1 MKRYLSVFVAFG
13 LLGMAGM
20 AHGKVVAAFN
30 PLSVAGD
37 LDIPPEAVSTVL
49 QAELTTSEVVTLVE
63 RDELLRV
70 LNELKLGQQG
80 MVSPESARQLGK
92 IVGARYFCSGNVAKA
107 GSKILATVKV
117 IDIDTTLIKVGYVEL
132 KSKDDVVEA
141 GKALAKQAEQI
152 IGQFEQERV
161 EKDKAGTPAAE
172 VKAIP
177 EDWKKPV
184 VMVIIP
190 EMHIRQPQLI
200 DPAAE
205 TEIIKRLTVA
215 GFKVI
220 DSAYVH
226 LMKTD
231 QAKAKKLFGSPKT
244 AAGFAAGKDVEVL
257 LYGEAVS
264 EQAAGLGDFE
274 GCRGRVELK
283 AIVTKSEQILCADSA
298 EAGATDLSEVVA
310 GKKAIQLAANRLAD
324 NFLYTLAEKWNKKP

>member
-1 MKRYLSVFVAFG
+1 MKYVLTVCVAVCVLVLATG
-13 LLGMAGM
+13 AE
-20 AHGKVVAAFN
+20 GKVVAAFN
-30 PLSVAGD
+30 PLTVAGD
-37 LDIPPEAVSTVL
+37 VDIPPEAISTVL
-49 QAELTTSEVVTLVE
+49 QAELTASEVVTLVE
-63 RDELLRV
+63 REELRRV
-70 LNELKLGQQG
+70 LDELKLGQQG
-80 MVSPESARQLGK
+80 MVTPESARQLGK
-92 IVGARYFCSGNVAKA
+92 IVGARYFCSGSVAKA
-107 GSKILATVKV
+107 GPKILATVKV
-117 IDIDTTLIKVGYVEL
+117 IDIDTTLIKVGYAEL

-152 IGQFEQERV
+152 VGQFEQERV

-205 TEIIKRLTVA
+205 TEIIKRLTA
-215 GFKVI
+215 IDFKVI
-220 DSAYVH
+220 NSEYVRI
-226 LMKTD
+226 MKMD
-231 QAKAKKLFGSPKT
+231 EAQAKKVFGSPKT
-244 AAGFAAGKDVEVL
+244 CAEYARKKDVDVL

-283 AIVTKSEQILCADSA
+283 AIVAKSEEILCADSA

-324 NFLYTLAEKWNKKP
+324 KFLYTLAEKWNKK

>member
-1 MKRYLSVFVAFG
+1 MKYTLTACVVAC
-13 LLGMAGM
+13 LLASAAG
-20 AHGKVVAAFN
+20 AQEKVVAAFN
-30 PLSVAGD
+30 PLTVAGD
-37 LDIPPEAVSTVL
+37 VDIPPEAVSTVM
-49 QAELTTSEVVTLVE
+49 QAELTASKVLTLVDRE
-63 RDELLRV
+63 ELRRV
-70 LNELKLGQQG
+70 LDELKLGQQG
-80 MVSPESARQLGK
+80 MVTPESARQLGK
-92 IVGARYFCSGNVAKA
+92 IVGARYFCSGSVAKA
-107 GSKILATVKV
+107 GATILATVKV
-117 IDIDTTLIKVGYVEL
+117 IDIDTTLIKVGYAEL

-152 IGQFEQERV
+152 VGQFEQERV
-161 EKDKAGTPAAE
+161 EKDRPGAAAAA

-177 EDWKKPV
+177 GDWKKPV

-205 TEIIKRLTVA
+205 TETIKRLTDA

-220 DSAYVH
+220 NSEYVH
-226 LMKTD
+226 MMKMD
-231 QAKAKKLFGSPKT
+231 QAQAKKIFSGLKT
-244 AAGFAAGKDVEVL
+244 SAEYAAKKGVDVL

-283 AIVTKSEQILCADSA
+283 AIVTKSEEILCADSA

-310 GKKAIQLAANRLAD
+310 GKKAIQQAANRLAD
-324 NFLYTLAEKWNKKP
+324 KFLYTLAEKWNKKQ